1 MLKEVTIM
9 SGWIACSILLL
20 GNELRQLQ
28 TAPDASGKDVNSL
41 LRQPAFPA
49 CGIRGAIRTTAA
61 LSPWPTATPGRPRN
75 SPASFPHSFG
85 LEVRLCVEYWL
96 NEESKLSVTFL
107 NAY

>member
-1 MLKEVTIM
+1 M
-9 SGWIACSILLL
+9 SGWITCSILLL

-28 TAPDASGKDVNSL
+28 TAPDASGKDVDSL

-49 CGIRGAIRTTAA
+49 CSIRGAIRTTAA

-85 LEVRLCVEYWL
+85 LEVHHFEVRLCVEYWL

>member
-1 MLKEVTIM
+1 M

-49 CGIRGAIRTTAA
+49 CGIRGA

-96 NEESKLSVTFL
+96 NEESKLSVMFL